1 MDINP
6 HVIEPPNFRKHLTK
20 INSEPSN
27 FNNKWHDFI
36 SLSTWP
42 LFLVGFLTLKSLTL
56 YYVGQLS
63 PRFIALAYFPHYQ
76 SMYNTY
82 VQTVSIS
89 SDDSLFLSFN
99 FMRQTVIGKYVYPK
113 SGDRNVFSQDT
124 WSKLRMTFFCF
135 TFSNFSNNFQLIAP
149 NEKWMILKF
158 LDITIFQQWKL
169 AILKT

>member
-1 MDINP
+1 MTSLFSRL
-6 HVIEPPNFRKHLTK
+6 PN
-20 INSEPSN
+20 
-27 FNNKWHDFI
+27 
-36 SLSTWP
+36 
-42 LFLVGFLTLKSLTL
+42 LKSLTL

-135 TFSNFSNNFQLIAP
+135 TFSNFSNYFQLIAP

-158 LDITIFQQWKL
+158 LDITIFQRWKL